1 MLYIPEEVKD
11 VLKRDSVRKN
21 LRISF
26 PNGEHE
32 DITNDNLIAESMT
45 FTESICSRDDFRLGL
60 TESPTIEFE
69 TFNVDNIKGAEIDV
83 SIEIDITDAD
93 YVTKTVKLFDGKGS
107 FQVEAVEDIIIDS
120 DKVNAKAYFVES
132 PDIEVPIMQIGNVE
146 EESFEVKFVELP
158 GLTVYGKMVEIILIN
173 ESDDSIEE
181 VTVHYPVGNIRDGLP
196 YPYYSI
202 PIGRFIVEECPRDAK
217 LRQKR
222 QVSAIGKGFD
232 LEKVSLLEKAKRQA
246 LIGGEYSFS
255 IPHYAA
261 CNVGLVDE
269 STVEWSKVRT
279 TTETA
284 STISV
289 TQGYGSSREMIYA
302 SVEYAVYNV
311 EDYFRYIYKI
321 SNSATQNDIK
331 NLLDGALNYII
342 EHLDYYNLWGGVIS
356 IFESQLTSFL
366 YPKVVSNVF
375 GEVLLNDGTEYIS
388 PYLSDSIADYTF
400 SIKVPKNITFH
411 YGTEFEEISSLVY
424 AEYSGVIEESRIDV
438 GVNYPDYVIDEYK
451 GEEIDFRP
459 IFESYVELLGKFGKH
474 NRYGKFVYHS
484 INSGFALYPS
494 ETLYP
499 SDTLYPTES
508 PGTLERQD
516 FVDLWFDDVQM
527 LPYGKVVAKYNVG
540 DTLQEISVN
549 IVKEY
554 AYTEPVEIGTYNIAG
569 KTVSASV
576 SGITGNSIYIESDM
590 PIKSID
596 ISFENSRENIPCE
609 EGQTSVE
616 WSGNVES
623 ITSITVNLQ
632 TATTYS
638 GNVTIVSYSKSEVY
652 YSPTESREYRI
663 EDNVILT
670 TQNWT
675 AEDVSDAL
683 KYLSNGIK
691 DVVYVPTTLTAKG
704 MPYIEAGDSVWID
717 DAELG
722 LQTIV
727 MRRTLSGIQSLMDD
741 IESKG

>member
-11 VLKRDSVRKN
+11 VLKKDSVRKN

-107 FQVEAVEDIIIDS
+107 FQVEAVDDIVVDNTRVDIDAYYVS
-120 DKVNAKAYFVES
+120 DYEKVEAMTIVDVESGTQTLSFVEFFR
-132 PDIEVPIMQIGNVE
+132 PIIGEMIEVVIT
-146 EESFEVKFVELP
+146 SKEL
-158 GLTVYGKMVEIILIN
+158 
-173 ESDDSIEE
+173 SE
-181 VTVHYPVGNIRDGLP
+181 VTVHYPVGNIREDLP

-222 QVSAIGKGFD
+222 QVSAMGKGFD

-246 LIGGEYSFS
+246 LIGSTYSFS

-261 CNVGLVDE
+261 CNVGLVDD
-269 STVEWSKVRT
+269 STVGWVQVET

-284 STISV
+284 STIPV
-289 TQGYGSSREMIYA
+289 TQGFGSSRKIIYA

-331 NLLDGALNYII
+331 NLLVGAFIYITD
-342 EHLDYYNLWGGVIS
+342 HLSYYDLWGGVLS

-366 YPKVVSNVF
+366 YPKVVSNVL

-400 SIKVPKNITFH
+400 SIKVPKKITFH
-411 YGTEFEEISSLVY
+411 YGTEFGEISSLIY

-484 INSGFALYPS
+484 INGGFALYPS

-554 AYTEPVEIGTYNIAG
+554 AYTEPVEIGTYDITG
-569 KTVSASV
+569 KNVSASV

-590 PIKSID
+590 PIKSVD
-596 ISFENSRENIPCE
+596 ITLGENLRENIPCE
-609 EGQTSVE
+609 EGQTSAE
-616 WSGNVES
+616 WTGNVES

-632 TATTYS
+632 TATAYS
-638 GNVTIVSYSKSEVY
+638 GNITIVSYSKSEVY

-675 AEDVSDAL
+675 AEDVRDAL

>member
-11 VLKRDSVRKN
+11 VLKRDSVKKN

-32 DITNDNLIAESMT
+32 DITNENIIAESMS
-45 FTESICSRDDFRLGL
+45 FTESICSKDDFRLGL
-60 TESPTIEFE
+60 TESPTLEFD
-69 TFNVDNIKGAEIDV
+69 TFGVDNIRGMEIDV
-83 SIEIDITDAD
+83 SLEIDITDAN
-93 YVTKTVKLFDGKGS
+93 YVTKNVKLFDGKGS
-107 FQVEAVEDIIIDS
+107 FQVEAVENIVVDNAMVDIDAYYVSDYEKVEASTIVNEESGTQTLSFIEIFRPIIG
-120 DKVNAKAYFVES
+120 EM
-132 PDIEVPIMQIGNVE
+132 IEVVIT
-146 EESFEVKFVELP
+146 SKEL
-158 GLTVYGKMVEIILIN
+158 
-173 ESDDSIEE
+173 SE
-181 VTVHYPVGNIRDGLP
+181 VTVHYSVGSVREDLP

-246 LIGGEYSFS
+246 LIGSKYSFS

-269 STVEWSKVRT
+269 STVEWSKVKT

-284 STISV
+284 STVSV
-289 TQGYGSSREMIYA
+289 TQGYGSGRKIIYA

-311 EDYFRYIYKI
+311 KDYFRYIYKV
-321 SNSATQNDIK
+321 SNSVTQNDIK
-331 NLLDGALNYII
+331 NLLDVAFEYIE
-342 EHLDYYNLWGGVIS
+342 EHLEYYNLWGGVAS
-356 IFESQLTSFL
+356 AFESQLTSFL
-366 YPKVVSNVF
+366 YPKVVSNAL

-388 PYLSDSIADYTF
+388 PYLSDSITDYTF
-400 SIKVPKNITFH
+400 SIKVPKKITFH
-411 YGTEFEEISSLVY
+411 YGTEIKDESTLVY
-424 AEYSGVIEESRIDV
+424 AEYVGVIQESSIDV
-438 GVNYPDYVIDEYK
+438 GVNYPDYVIGEYK
-451 GEEIDFRP
+451 GEDIDFRP

-484 INSGFALYPS
+484 INGGFALYPS

-499 SDTLYPTES
+499 SDTLHPTES

-554 AYTEPVEIGTYNIAG
+554 AYTEPVEIGTYNITG

-590 PIKSID
+590 PINSID
-596 ISFENSRENIPCE
+596 ITLGNSRENIPCE

-616 WSGNVES
+616 WTGNVES

-632 TATTYS
+632 TATAYS

-675 AEDVSDAL
+675 AEDVEDAL